1 MVALQSCT
9 IVEIANAK
17 CFLDF
22 WSKIV
27 NEYGAENQNLIFT
40 ASDHRYE
47 QMRCC
52 FHLISQF
59 TTRMVALQSCTI
71 VEIANAKCFLD
82 FWSKIVNEYGAENQ
96 NLIFTASDH
105 RYEQMRCCFPSNQ
118 PIYD

>member
-17 CFLDF
+17 CFPDF
-22 WSKIV
+22 GSSIV
-27 NEYGAENQNLIFT
+27 NEFGAENL
-40 ASDHRYE
+40 
-47 QMRCC
+47 
-52 FHLISQF
+52 
-59 TTRMVALQSCTI
+59 
-71 VEIANAKCFLD
+71 
-82 FWSKIVNEYGAENQ
+82 